1 MNVAFRVDAS
11 LEVGI
16 GHVMRC
22 LTLADILSAQGE
34 QVSFICREHPGHL
47 ILLIEQKGYFVCR
60 LEQEQYSVSSQ
71 LVDLALPVL
80 AHAKWLGAS
89 QREDA
94 QQCQEFL
101 AQFKPDWL
109 IVDHYAID
117 YRWQQILQADYK
129 QLMVIDD
136 LADRVHQCALLLD
149 QSYGRKVEDYLSFVP
164 KECTLLVG
172 SEYALLRPEFAQWR
186 SASIARRIVP
196 EFKKLLITMGGVDAD
211 NVTGQ
216 VLEALQQCLLPKDL
230 TITVVMGVTAPH
242 LDAVKQLAANLP
254 IATQLKVNV
263 QNIAELMTESDLA
276 IGAAGATTWERCCLG
291 LPTVAIVLAENQGMI
306 AEQLEREHRV
316 WLVKRA
322 SLALDLNA
330 LLEIL
335 SSDDLRVISSQCQSI
350 VDGFGADKVAKALRG
365 KCDDIN

>member
-11 LEVGI
+11 LEMGI

-34 QVSFICREHPGHL
+34 QVSFICREHLGHL
-47 ILLIEQKGYFVCR
+47 IPLIEQKGYFVCH

-80 AHAKWLGAS
+80 AHGKWLGAS

-117 YRWQQILQADYK
+117 YRWQQVLQADYK

-149 QSYGRKVEDYLSFVP
+149 QSYGRKAESYLPFVP
-164 KECTLLVG
+164 NDCTLLVG

-186 SASIARRIVP
+186 CASIARRIVP

-230 TITVVMGVTAPH
+230 MITVVMGETAPH
-242 LDAVKQLAANLP
+242 LEAVKKLAANMG
-254 IATQLKVNV
+254 ITTQIKVNV
-263 QNIAELMTESDLA
+263 HNIAELMTESDLA

-291 LPTVAIVLAENQGMI
+291 LPTVAIVLAENQRMI
-306 AEQLEREHRV
+306 AERLEREHRM
-316 WLVKRA
+316 WLLNRA
-322 SLALDLNA
+322 SLELDLKG
-330 LLEIL
+330 LLESL
-335 SSDDLRVISSQCQSI
+335 SSDGLHIVSSQCQSI
-350 VDGFGADKVAKALRG
+350 VDGLGAHKVVTALRG
-365 KCDDIN
+365 TCNDIS